1 MWKAASRDVNR
12 YIRKLAP
19 TEYGSHCDLEASF
32 AQRPQSDLG
41 PGEERLYIDRQS
53 GSHAVFIHPDGRRT
67 TVPIH
72 GKRDL
77 GRGLLRQIMKDAELT
92 VDELLKG

>member
-1 MWKAASRDVNR
+1 MSPKLPSFRSREVISVLKR
-12 YIRKLAP
+12 R
-19 TEYGSHCDLEASF
+19 GF
-32 AQRPQSDLG
+32 AL
-41 PGEERLYIDRQS
+41 DRQS

-77 GRGLLRQIMKDAELT
+77 GKGILHQIMKDADLT
-92 VDELLKG
+92 VDDMMKG

>member
-1 MWKAASRDVNR
+1 MTAKFSSFNSISILMRR
-12 YIRKLAP
+12 GLA
-19 TEYGSHCDLEASF
+19 L
-32 AQRPQSDLG
+32 
-41 PGEERLYIDRQS
+41 DRQS

-77 GRGLLRQIMKDAELT
+77 GKGILHQIMRDAELT
-92 VDELLKG
+92 LDDLTKG

>member
-1 MWKAASRDVNR
+1 MTARIPTLTSRELISILKKRGFV
-12 YIRKLAP
+12 L
-19 TEYGSHCDLEASF
+19 
-32 AQRPQSDLG
+32 
-41 PGEERLYIDRQS
+41 DRQS

-77 GRGLLRQIMKDAELT
+77 GKGLLRQIMRD
-92 VDELLKG
+92 VDLSVEDLLNP

>member
-1 MWKAASRDVNR
+1 MTSKLPSFNSRQVISVLR
-12 YIRKLAP
+12 RRGFVL
-19 TEYGSHCDLEASF
+19 
-32 AQRPQSDLG
+32 
-41 PGEERLYIDRQS
+41 DRQS

-77 GRGLLRQIMKDAELT
+77 GKGLLRQIMRDAELSLE
-92 VDELLKG
+92 DMMKG

>member
-1 MWKAASRDVNR
+1 VTAKLPSFNSRQVISILTKR
-12 YIRKLAP
+12 GFVL
-19 TEYGSHCDLEASF
+19 
-32 AQRPQSDLG
+32 
-41 PGEERLYIDRQS
+41 DRQS

-77 GRGLLRQIMKDAELT
+77 GKGILRQIIRDAELT
-92 VDELLKG
+92 LDDMMEG

>member
-1 MWKAASRDVNR
+1 MTAKLPSLNSRQLISLLKR
-12 YIRKLAP
+12 R
-19 TEYGSHCDLEASF
+19 GF
-32 AQRPQSDLG
+32 AL
-41 PGEERLYIDRQS
+41 DRQS

-77 GRGLLRQIMKDAELT
+77 GKGILHQIMRDAELT
-92 VDELLKG
+92 LDDMMKG

>member
-1 MWKAASRDVNR
+1 MTSKLPSFNSRQVMSLLR
-12 YIRKLAP
+12 RRGFVL
-19 TEYGSHCDLEASF
+19 
-32 AQRPQSDLG
+32 
-41 PGEERLYIDRQS
+41 DRQS

-77 GRGLLRQIMKDAELT
+77 GKGLLRQIMSDAELT
-92 VDELLKG
+92 LDDMMKG

>member
-1 MWKAASRDVNR
+1 VTS
-12 YIRKLAP
+12 KLP
-19 TEYGSHCDLEASF
+19 SF
-32 AQRPQSDLG
+32 NARQVISILMRRGFAL
-41 PGEERLYIDRQS
+41 DRQS

-77 GRGLLRQIMKDAELT
+77 GKGILYQIMRDAELT
-92 VDELLKG
+92 LDDMMKG

>member
-1 MWKAASRDVNR
+1 MTPKLPSFNSRQV
-12 YIRKLAP
+12 ISILMKCGFVL
-19 TEYGSHCDLEASF
+19 
-32 AQRPQSDLG
+32 
-41 PGEERLYIDRQS
+41 DRQS

-77 GRGLLRQIMKDAELT
+77 GKGILHQIMRDAELAP
-92 VDELLKG
+92 DDMMER

>member
-1 MWKAASRDVNR
+1 VSP
-12 YIRKLAP
+12 KLP
-19 TEYGSHCDLEASF
+19 SF
-32 AQRPQSDLG
+32 SPRQVISILKRRGFAL
-41 PGEERLYIDRQS
+41 DRQS

-77 GRGLLRQIMKDAELT
+77 GKGILRQIMRDAELT
-92 VDELLKG
+92 FDDMMNG

>member
-1 MWKAASRDVNR
+1 MSPKPPSFNSRQVISLLKR
-12 YIRKLAP
+12 RGFVL
-19 TEYGSHCDLEASF
+19 
-32 AQRPQSDLG
+32 
-41 PGEERLYIDRQS
+41 DRQS

-77 GRGLLRQIMKDAELT
+77 GKGILHQIMKDADLT
-92 VDELLKG
+92 LDDMMNE